1 MRILFMGT
9 PDFALFSLKALV
21 ESGEDVVGVI
31 TQPDKPRGRGYTL
44 TPPPVKVYA
53 TEQGIPVY
61 QPATLKGEEFAALL
75 REIDPELIV
84 VVAFGK
90 ILPKNV
96 LDYPKYGCINVHGS
110 LLPAYRGAAP
120 MQRAIMDGCTTTGIT
135 TMYMDVGLDTG
146 DMLLKDE
153 VEIGEDDNFEDMH
166 DRLGAVGAQ
175 TLLRT
180 IAALKEGTLVAQKQD
195 ASLATYAAK
204 IEKEDCLL
212 DFSLPAKVLH
222 DRIRG
227 LSPIPLAFTHTPDG
241 KLLKVLASRKS
252 SVVCPADA
260 TVGTVLSLEGG
271 VITVAC
277 GENSALDILRVLP
290 EGKGRMEAGDFI
302 RGRKISVGDLL
313 S

>member
-21 ESGEDVVGVI
+21 ESGEDVIGVI

-53 TEQGIPVY
+53 LEQNLPVY

-75 REIDPELIV
+75 AELNPELII
-84 VVAFGK
+84 VVAYGK

-96 LDYPKYGCINVHGS
+96 LDYPKFGCINVHGS

-120 MQRAIMDGCTTTGIT
+120 MQRAIIDGCAVTGIT

-146 DMLLKDE
+146 DMLLTDE
-153 VEIGEDDNFEDMH
+153 VEIGENDNFEDMH
-166 DRLGAVGAQ
+166 DRLGASGAS

-180 IAALKEGTLVAQKQD
+180 IAALKSGTLISQKQD

-212 DFSLPAKVLH
+212 NFSHDARALH
-222 DRIRG
+222 NRIRG

-241 KLLKVLASRKS
+241 KLLKILASRVS
-252 SVVCPADA
+252 AVLCPADA
-260 TVGTVLSLEGG
+260 PVGTVISLEGG

-277 GENSALDILRVLP
+277 GGQSALDILRVLP
-290 EGKGRMEAGDFI
+290 EGKGRMEAADFI
-302 RGRKISVGDLL
+302 RGRKIGVGDLL

>member
-21 ESGEDVVGVI
+21 ESGEDVIGVV
-31 TQPDKPRGRGYTL
+31 TQPDKPKGRGYAL
-44 TPPPVKVYA
+44 MPPPVKVYA
-53 TEQGIPVY
+53 LEQNLPVY
-61 QPATLKGEEFAALL
+61 QPATLKGEEFEALL
-75 REIDPELIV
+75 TELNPELIV
-84 VVAFGK
+84 VVAYGK

-120 MQRAIMDGCTTTGIT
+120 MQRAIIDGCAVTGIT

-146 DMLLKDE
+146 DMLFKDE
-153 VEIGEDDNFEDMH
+153 VEIGENDNFEDMH
-166 DRLGAVGAQ
+166 DRLGTVGAG

-180 IAALKEGTLVAQKQD
+180 IEALKDGTLVAQKQD

-204 IEKEDCLL
+204 IEKEDCVL
-212 DFSLPAKVLH
+212 DFARPAKELH
-222 DRIRG
+222 NQIRG
-227 LSPIPLAFTHTPDG
+227 LSPIPLSFTHTPDG
-241 KLLKVLASRKS
+241 KLLKVLTSRVS
-252 SVVCPADA
+252 GVVCPADA
-260 TVGTVLSLEGG
+260 TVGTVVSLDNG

-277 GENSALDILRVLP
+277 GDGTALDLLRVLP
-290 EGKGRMEAGDFI
+290 EGKGRMDAGDFI
-302 RGRKISVGDLL
+302 RGRKIQVGDLL

>member
-1 MRILFMGT
+1 MGT
-9 PDFALFSLKALV
+9 PDFALFSLRALV
-21 ESGEDVVGVI
+21 EAGEDVIGVI

-61 QPATLKGEEFAALL
+61 QPATLKGEEFATLL
-75 REIDPELIV
+75 GELDPELII

-120 MQRAIMDGCTTTGIT
+120 MQRAIIDGCAVTGIT

-153 VEIGEDDNFEDMH
+153 VAIGENDNFEDMH
-166 DRLGAVGAQ
+166 DRLGEVGAG

-180 IAALKEGTLVAQKQD
+180 IDALKNGTLTAEPQD

-204 IEKEDCLL
+204 IEKEDCFLNFHE
-212 DFSLPAKVLH
+212 DATALH
-222 DRIRG
+222 NRIRG

-241 KLLKVLASRKS
+241 RLLKVVASRVS
-252 SVVCPADA
+252 ALSYPADA
-260 TVGTVLSLEGG
+260 AVGTVLSLDGG

-277 GENSALDILRVLP
+277 GQNTTLDILRVLP
-290 EGKGRMEAGDFI
+290 EGKGRMEAADFI
-302 RGRKISVGDLL
+302 RGRKIGVGDLL

>member
-21 ESGEDVVGVI
+21 ESGEDVIGVI

-53 TEQGIPVY
+53 LEQNLPVY

-75 REIDPELIV
+75 AELDPELII
-84 VVAFGK
+84 VVAYGK

-96 LDYPKYGCINVHGS
+96 LDYPKFGCINVHGS

-120 MQRAIMDGCTTTGIT
+120 MQRAIMDGCAVTGIT

-153 VEIGEDDNFEDMH
+153 VAIGENDNFEDMH
-166 DRLGAVGAQ
+166 DRLGAVGAS

-180 IAALKEGTLVAQKQD
+180 IAALKGGTLVAQKQD

-212 DFSLPAKVLH
+212 NFSHDARALH
-222 DRIRG
+222 NRIRG

-241 KLLKVLASRKS
+241 KLLKILASRVS
-252 SVVCPADA
+252 DVNCPSD
-260 TVGTVLSLEGG
+260 TPVGTVISLEGG

-277 GENSALDILRVLP
+277 GGQSTLDILRVLP
-290 EGKGRMEAGDFI
+290 EGKGRMEAADFI
-302 RGRKISVGDLL
+302 RGRKIAVGDILK
-313 S
+313 